1 MVAQGGPVTIWCQG
15 SLLADV
21 YRLHKER
28 SSAYWEAKAPQGSRN
43 KAWFHFASLSSS
55 HAGQYQC
62 AYHSRNGWSQRSDP
76 LPLVVT
82 GKRVGQGR
90 VPPGAGPSHCGS
102 LLTGRGAE
110 CGLRGPLPSQPTPGV
125 TGWRSPFNIPP
136 RPQEC
141 TGHPPCPPSPA
152 LWWPQEAACP
162 SRAVHSMQRAL
173 CIC

>member
-1 MVAQGGPVTIWCQG
+1 MTIWCQG

-21 YRLHKER
+21 YYLYKER
-28 SSAYWEAKAPQGSRN
+28 GSVYWKATALQGSRN
-43 KAWFHFASLSSS
+43 KARFHFEYMSSS
-55 HAGQYQC
+55 RAGQYQC
-62 AYHSRNGWSQRSDP
+62 AYHSRNGWSQQSDP
-76 LPLVVT
+76 LLLVVT
-82 GKRVGQGR
+82 GKRAGR
-90 VPPGAGPSHCGS
+90 VPPGPSHRGS

-125 TGWRSPFNIPP
+125 TGWRSPFNTPP

-162 SRAVHSMQRAL
+162 SRAVHSMQWAL
-173 CIC
+173 CTC

>member
-1 MVAQGGPVTIWCQG
+1 MVAHGSPVTIWCQG

-21 YRLHKER
+21 YHLYKER
-28 SSAYWEAKAPQGSRN
+28 DSVYWEAKPPQGSRN
-43 KAWFHFASLSSS
+43 KALFHFASSSS
-55 HAGQYQC
+55 SDAGQYQC
-62 AYHSRNGWSQRSDP
+62 AYHSRNGWSQRSDS

-82 GKRVGQGR
+82 GKRAGQ
-90 VPPGAGPSHCGS
+90 VPPGPSHCGS

-125 TGWRSPFNIPP
+125 TGWRSLFNTAP

-141 TGHPPCPPSPA
+141 TGRPPCPPSPA

-162 SRAVHSMQRAL
+162 SRAVHSMQWAL
-173 CIC
+173 CTC